1 MTYCPTPYRRDTV
14 RATVV
19 DLLEDLD
26 EGSSIEYDIDSI
38 VDVLLSNDIDDPRDM
53 DPGDFDKLADAARRK
68 AALLHWPVLQQMDRV
83 AMWRKF

>member
-26 EGSSIEYDIDSI
+26 EGSSIEYAIDSI

-53 DPGDFDKLADAARRK
+53 DPGDFDKLISQY
-68 AALLHWPVLQQMDRV
+68 W
-83 AMWRKF
+83 

>member
-26 EGSSIEYDIDSI
+26 EGSSIEYAIDSI

-53 DPGDFDKLADAARRK
+53 DPGDFGRLISQY
-68 AALLHWPVLQQMDRV
+68 W
-83 AMWRKF
+83 